1 EIARVPKLVQY
12 YHDLLTS
19 ILTPLPDLP
28 GVAIEA
34 EPSVEAVQV
43 QAETIPRTGE
53 ANDFRFWPQTVI
65 SMPELT
71 SALKKRQEYLSGLPG
86 SFIPALDSMLK
97 AGPGEVLLVL
107 GENVFET
114 AAFGFHLCFSVCL
127 EAEFPLLLFGS
138 EPGPERLADMVS
150 SQDQNFLDGKMA
162 FINTQ
167 IGYIPHLPVGH
178 ELDSFFEQLV
188 IEDTETII
196 TGSVSDVRAAL
207 RLADKLRKAKLG
219 GVIASSA
226 PSNVET
232 GDFAWE
238 FSLGSG
244 TYSGGPGGVVLLRN
258 CGDHRFEAD
267 IIRSNIGSPGL
278 VAVRFVP
285 STYRFKENGHDGDGR
300 PA

>member
-1 EIARVPKLVQY
+1 
-12 YHDLLTS
+12 
-19 ILTPLPDLP
+19 
-28 GVAIEA
+28 
-34 EPSVEAVQV
+34 
-43 QAETIPRTGE
+43 
-53 ANDFRFWPQTVI
+53 
-65 SMPELT
+65 M
-71 SALKKRQEYLSGLPG
+71 
-86 SFIPALDSMLK
+86 
-97 AGPGEVLLVL
+97 
-107 GENVFET
+107 
-114 AAFGFHLCFSVCL
+114 
-127 EAEFPLLLFGS
+127 
-138 EPGPERLADMVS
+138 
-150 SQDQNFLDGKMA
+150 
-162 FINTQ
+162 
-167 IGYIPHLPVGH
+167 
-178 ELDSFFEQLV
+178 
-188 IEDTETII
+188 
-196 TGSVSDVRAAL
+196 SDVRAAL